1 MGTDGEGRKNVD
13 REGLKKA
20 ARLAAAM
27 SPADRERVIAQLPGE
42 IARALRA
49 ELSVLAANDRAD
61 EALQSDFLTAWRT
74 PKAART
80 QPPADIP
87 DGGPRDT
94 DQKSLDR
101 QRRQEYLDR
110 LLTGELD
117 EDLDDV
123 LGGAIDNGQT
133 PDVPAD
139 DDQND
144 AAPADDPQNNDFQ
157 SDDGDSDEILY
168 RIDPAAQEEHVPR
181 FAPAPV
187 PIRREGESPAK
198 EPAPAK
204 RPRRR
209 LTIGWKI
216 GPSKPAD
223 PKEQTGPKEQ
233 IDPKEKEPAEPVPA
247 EPVIPWAGG
256 SSLPREDILA
266 QCRRAAG
273 ERPQTIAAWLRPL
286 SPEETEEYL
295 RCFPEEQR
303 AEIRRR
309 LERLDGVDLSIGELL
324 GRHLGWPGAMGKEV
338 LPR

>member
-1 MGTDGEGRKNVD
+1 MGTDGEGRKGVD

-27 SPADRERVIAQLPGE
+27 PPADRERVIAQLPGE

-49 ELSVLAANDRAD
+49 ELSGLTAGERAD

-74 PKAART
+74 HKAA
-80 QPPADIP
+80 PARP
-87 DGGPRDT
+87 CAQTPAEPRNAEE
-94 DQKSLDR
+94 KRLDE

-110 LLTGELD
+110 LLADGFD
-117 EDLDDV
+117 DDLDDV
-123 LGGAIDNGQT
+123 LDGGLNDNQTLDGQT
-133 PDVPAD
+133 FDGPALDEQTTGAQTTDTPAD
-139 DDQND
+139 DT
-144 AAPADDPQNNDFQ
+144 PADNDE
-157 SDDGDSDEILY
+157 DEILY
-168 RIDPAAQEEHVPR
+168 RIDPAQQEEHVPR
-181 FAPAPV
+181 FTPAPI
-187 PIRREGESPAK
+187 PIRREEDSPA
-198 EPAPAK
+198 EQPAPIK

-216 GPSKPAD
+216 GPSEPAAS
-223 PKEQTGPKEQ
+223 
-233 IDPKEKEPAEPVPA
+233 KEKGADEPAM
-247 EPVIPWAGG
+247 PWGG
-256 SSLPREDILA
+256 DTPSLPREEILA

-286 SPEETEEYL
+286 SREEAEEYL